1 MYKIQNVVL
10 PSTWWYGTGIILIPV
25 REKEERRGKLFWL

>member
-10 PSTWWYGTGIILIPV
+10 PSTWYGTGIILIPV